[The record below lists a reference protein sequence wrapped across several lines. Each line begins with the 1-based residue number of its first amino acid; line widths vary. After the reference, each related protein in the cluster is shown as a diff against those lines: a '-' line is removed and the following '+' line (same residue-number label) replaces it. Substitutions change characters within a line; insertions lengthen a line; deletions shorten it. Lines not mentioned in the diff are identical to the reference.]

1 MYKLLNRTDFFNSDE
16 IEKDMQ
22 YYISKYGFDGF
33 ELIKFTDVDN
43 TYLKIILKVIICVS
57 FHLGWSYTMK
67 I

>member
-43 TYLKIILKVIICVS
+43 TYLKKL
-57 FHLGWSYTMK
+57 Y
-67 I
+67 